1 MAAGNPPFNLTL
13 MTADP
18 AHAAAAQAAGVDRIG
33 IDLEVRG
40 KAARQVSRPSWI
52 AGHTLDDM
60 RAIGNVVAPERRFV
74 RIHPFDQGGREE
86 LEQVLD
92 MGARFVMLPMFTSA
106 AQALDFVRAVG
117 SRAVPVLLLETVPA
131 ADDLD
136 ALLAGNLEFEV
147 HVGLN
152 DLGISRG
159 HASPFHVL
167 LDPLLSSISRR
178 VVASGRPL
186 AVGRL
191 ARVSD
196 ASLPVP
202 ADLVCAL
209 TVSLGAGGSFIS
221 QYFARGIDA
230 ADGQGMAV
238 HVGELRERLA
248 YWSHATPAQ
257 LAAALEAL
265 AQAVARIPGPA

>member
-1 MAAGNPPFNLTL
+1 

-18 AHAAAAQAAGVDRIG
+18 SHAAAAQAAGVDRIG
-33 IDLEVRG
+33 IDLEVHG

-60 RAIGNVVAPERRFV
+60 RALGAVVPAGKRFA
-74 RIHPFDQGGREE
+74 RIHPFELGGRDE
-86 LEQVLD
+86 LEQVLAL
-92 MGARFVMLPMFTSA
+92 GARFVMLPMFSSA
-106 AQALDFVRAVG
+106 AEALEFVRAVD

-131 ADDLD
+131 VDDLD
-136 ALLAGNLEFEV
+136 ALLASDSEFEV

-167 LDPLLSSISRR
+167 LDPLLSGISRR
-178 VVASGRPL
+178 VVASGRRL

-191 ARVSD
+191 ARPAD
-196 ASLPVP
+196 AGLPVP

-209 TVSLGAGGSFIS
+209 TVSLGAGASFVS
-221 QYFARGIDA
+221 QYFARGIDP
-230 ADGQGMAV
+230 ADPEAMAF
-238 HVGELRERLA
+238 HVDGLRRRLA
-248 YWSHATPAQ
+248 YWSQASPGE
-257 LAAALEAL
+257 LSAALDAL
-265 AQAVARIPGPA
+265 KQAVDRIPASP